1 MADLFRLDYFEDV
14 KVNPRPGKADDR
26 MILDIEVVEK
36 PTGTFTFGGGYSAVD
51 KLYVMASVSERNFL
65 GRGQIL
71 ELAVQ
76 TGGSSRQYTFGF
88 TEPWLFDM
96 PLSAGVDGYRMER
109 DYDDYDRENTGRC
122 ASYGVSAV

>member
-14 KVNPRPGKADDR
+14 KVNPLAGTADDR

-65 GRGQIL
+65 GRGRFWSWRCRPAAL
-71 ELAVQ
+71 P
-76 TGGSSRQYTFGF
+76 GSTPGF
-88 TEPWLFDM
+88 TFNP
-96 PLSAGVDGYRMER
+96 
-109 DYDDYDRENTGRC
+109 
-122 ASYGVSAV
+122 AV